1 MWLTR
6 ISVNNPVFATMMMAS
21 LLVVGLFA
29 YFKLSVEQFPDV
41 EFPIVLVNTSYPG
54 ATPESVESEVTRP
67 IEDAVNT
74 ISGVRTLT
82 SRSLEGRSTVIIE
95 FELTVNAV
103 AATQDVREKIA
114 LVTPRFRDEI
124 KMPEISRF
132 SPDNQPVASITI
144 RSERRDAIRDALAKE
159 GIASSVFYPMPLHKQ
174 PAYAS
179 LGKVELPVA
188 ENVSKSVLSLPIHP
202 FLDDASIDRIAAC
215 VRKVA

>member
-41 EFPIVLVNTSYPG
+41 EFPIVVVSTAYPG

-67 IEDAVNT
+67 VEDAVNT

-103 AATQDVREKIA
+103 AAVQDVREKIA
-114 LVTPRFRDEI
+114 QVTPRFRDEI
-124 KMPEISRF
+124 KLPEISRF
-132 SPDNQPVASITI
+132 SPDNQPVASITV
-144 RSERRDAIRDALAKE
+144 RSERRDLR
-159 GIASSVFYPMPLHKQ
+159 
-174 PAYAS
+174 
-179 LGKVELPVA
+179 ELTTMADQVIL
-188 ENVSKSVLSLPIHP
+188 KRL
-202 FLDDASIDRIAAC
+202 
-215 VRKVA
+215 